1 MSGKGTTGSTF
12 ANSHLLKT
20 TNWSR
25 MERNLCSKRQDIWGF
40 LKLDRWSEAILT
52 PFNIINTIEHQFQL
66 DRMPIALPLKT
77 VSQTK
82 LGTGK
87 RPIRMGFKALV
98 ITVC

>member
-1 MSGKGTTGSTF
+1 MSGKGTTRSTF

-25 MERNLCSKRQDIWGF
+25 KERNLCGKRQDIWGF
-40 LKLDRWSEAILT
+40 LKLDCWSEAIPT
-52 PFNIINTIEHQFQL
+52 PFNIINAIKHQFQL
-66 DRMPIALPLKT
+66 DRIPVALPLKT

-87 RPIRMGFKALV
+87 RPILMGLKALV
-98 ITVC
+98 ITIC